1 MDIVKL
7 IQVAKV
13 VGDIV
18 KTITPAAIEI
28 RHKLAAAKV
37 DVTDAE
43 WAALDKGFQNII
55 DVAKAEIETKG

>member
-1 MDIVKL
+1 MDIGKIFQVVKVVSDIVK
-7 IQVAKV
+7 VAS
-13 VGDIV
+13 
-18 KTITPAAIEI
+18 PAATEI
-28 RHKLAAAKV
+28 RARLAAAKV